1 MLDRIR
7 RDVWETFAND
17 PERLVHI
24 KGVVATAL
32 LLARKMRIDRR
43 RILIAAYLHDIT
55 KNISEKAH
63 KALIREYYPE
73 EALSD
78 LTPPLYHALSAA
90 AYVRKFY
97 GIDDAETL
105 RAIGSHT
112 IGRPRMTP
120 LEKVLFLADYIE
132 PNRPYPI
139 AREVRA
145 IAFEDIDKAVF
156 TAIDHSIRH
165 FEKEDGHIPKAAYA
179 VRDYYAAKGAC
190 HG

>member
-1 MLDRIR
+1 MLEKIR
-7 RDVWETFAND
+7 RDVEETFAD
-17 PERLVHI
+17 DEGRLAHV

-32 LLARKMRIDRR
+32 LLARKLKLDRR
-43 RILIAAYLHDIT
+43 KTLVAAYLHDIT
-55 KNISEKAH
+55 KNISVKAH
-63 KALIREYYPE
+63 KALIKEYYPE
-73 EALSD
+73 EALAD

-139 AREVRA
+139 SKEVRT
-145 IAFEDIDKAVF
+145 IAFNDIDKAVF

-165 FEKEDGHIPKAAYA
+165 FEKEGGHVPETAYA
-179 VRDYYAAKGAC
+179 ARDYYAPKGAC